1 MSNLSYRKLVA
12 IEEALHARLAGA
24 IDHDEPVRRDYEH
37 ALSWVQ
43 QQLEKRLKAAS
54 ARSRRVASA

>member
-1 MSNLSYRKLVA
+1 MSHLTYRKLVA

-24 IDHDEPVRRDYEH
+24 LDHSGPPVRRDYEH

-43 QQLEKRLKAAS
+43 QQIEKRVVSSTFAS
-54 ARSRRVASA
+54 PVR